1 MDCDNNAVK
10 KLLQSGE
17 TLKYCCKPSGY
28 SDNLT
33 RITVTYLAFALVIAG
48 VIAWVYPEK
57 TFSYA
62 LGAGLLGM
70 VIVFVWAYFM
80 IKKQSNMQSICED
93 IIYAI
98 TDERI
103 LICSSSTG
111 KLIGEYYFATITHA
125 FVEKCKNNCGT
136 VYFQPNENTPYL
148 STKLS
153 DIFLYTQMPV
163 DSSRLLHISN
173 PEKVCDIINQC
184 VDDYEKKY
192 SERKK

>member
-1 MDCDNNAVK
+1 MECHNNAVK
-10 KLLQSGE
+10 KALQSGE

-28 SDNLT
+28 YDNLT
-33 RITVTYLAFALVIAG
+33 RITVTYLGAVLVLAG
-48 VIAWVYPEK
+48 VVAWVYPEK

-62 LGAGLLGM
+62 LGIGLFGM

-80 IKKQSNMQSICED
+80 IKKQSQRQAQCED
-93 IIYAI
+93 IVYAI

-103 LICSSSTG
+103 LICQESTST
-111 KLIGEYYFATITHA
+111 LIAEYYFATITHA
-125 FVEKCKNNCGT
+125 FVENCKNNCGT
-136 VYFQPNENTPYL
+136 VYFQPNENTPYV

-153 DIFLYTQMPV
+153 RIFLYTAEQV
-163 DSSRLLHISN
+163 DSSRLLYISS
-173 PEKVCDIINQC
+173 PKKVCDIINCC